1 MELQCDGVRLPH
13 HEVMSPGVQPD
24 GHVGITAGS
33 GSVRTVAELE
43 VDVFFMD
50 LNHSELYSQQI

>member
-1 MELQCDGVRLPH
+1 MELQCDGVRLAH
-13 HEVMSPGVQPD
+13 HEVMSPWLQPEC
-24 GHVGITAGS
+24 HVRITAGS

-50 LNHSELYSQQI
+50 LNHSELYNQQI